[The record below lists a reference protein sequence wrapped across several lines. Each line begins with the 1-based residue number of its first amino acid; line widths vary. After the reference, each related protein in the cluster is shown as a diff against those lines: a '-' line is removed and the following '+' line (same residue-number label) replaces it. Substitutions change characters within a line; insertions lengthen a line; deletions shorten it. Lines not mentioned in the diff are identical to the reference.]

1 MDDSKKPNPLVRD
14 AVIQEDVVL
23 LDTAKINAMSVEEL
37 HKAEKYYEAFL
48 EVLAGTQVWDILESL
63 HQVEIKLS
71 DKKKAR
77 DKYHS

>member
-1 MDDSKKPNPLVRD
+1 MDPSKKPNPFVRD
-14 AVIQEDVVL
+14 AVIQEDVVI
-23 LDTAKINAMSVEEL
+23 LDSEKINKMSVEEL
-37 HKAEKYYEAFL
+37 RNAEKYYEAFL

-77 DKYHS
+77 DKYKS